1 MQYNGQ
7 TNDYFRCRWNN
18 CNDSNRKCS
27 KKIINK
33 QAFLLTSK
41 QLATV
46 VLTVTLKQDLFIKSL
61 LIICERVPLTLFVVI
76 IFEKILLKL
85 AILRGLIIMTLP
97 LVIFLHFYKLP
108 PIYKKYLFL
117 FFQNWFIQQ
126 HIFFE
131 REVMFM
137 LFLLSRVHF
146 SYT

>member
-61 LIICERVPLTLFVVI
+61 LIICDRVPLTLLVVI

-85 AILRGLIIMTLP
+85 AILWGLIRMTSS
-97 LVIFLHFYKLP
+97 YRR
-108 PIYKKYLFL
+108 IYKKCLFL

-126 HIFFE
+126 YIFFE

-137 LFLLSRVHF
+137 LFLLSHVHF
-146 SYT
+146 SYK